1 MTPIL
6 AAKAT
11 IRGVHEHH
19 RTILGRRDPITG
31 GASTDQISLGW
42 FIHVDFGPES
52 GPISFCVGPE
62 MPKGIVIGQE
72 IILALFSSPTDGK
85 PSLVR

>member
-11 IRGVHEHH
+11 IRGLHEHS
-19 RTILGRRDPITG
+19 RTIAGRRDPITG
-31 GASTDQISLGW
+31 GTSIETISLGW

-62 MPKGIVIGQE
+62 MPRNITIGQE
-72 IILALFSSPTDGK
+72 VILALFSPIPSGK
-85 PSLVR
+85 PTIVT